1 MSTPNNNPSAFSNPI
16 TVNTNIEDYTLSE
29 MLTILGL
36 PNNFTKDDIINS
48 TNQYIAQSKQANN
61 EALAQFFQE
70 AQDDLLQYVQPNPT
84 TLDNQYS
91 PAESQTLDW
100 WNNESLQQ
108 PDPNQNSKITT
119 RKQEIQ
125 LYDNEHVPM
134 NRQQL
139 GVNNNFQVGVAQD
152 TLNPNLT
159 NTTTR
164 FINLDSQ
171 FRQATSGVE
180 SSSTDYT
187 LTLSEPLN
195 NVLSMWLYSI
205 QIPHSWY
212 TYDISYGNTCFWLI
226 FGSDRSIYYKISIP
240 SGNYSATEITS
251 ILNLGSSSGNLNN
264 SFSDTCFAWGTN
276 TPSATFPMNF
286 NTNNGIISMS
296 LYGGIY
302 TDKQTGI
309 TYTINNTTEI
319 LFFDINGEFK
329 CNSSFQCNQQ
339 NTINQTF
346 GWYLG
351 YRLPSIFVSENGNTA
366 QTLVNTFGPKYLIVV
381 IDDYNQNH
389 INNGLVS
396 ITEDA
401 TTIKVPSYYNES
413 MPVKCT
419 KNIATAQVALT
430 GNSLLFLE
438 KLNMAYK
445 KIPQVVPT
453 APRTLTQA
461 QIYSINEIQK
471 NNEMNTSFRSKAP
484 TNSNTF
490 ALVPVKLNQSEVT
503 TSGTVYVEFS
513 GSLQVNKRIYFG
525 PVNLERMRVK
535 LLDDKGNLLNL
546 NGADWTMTI
555 VCDLLYQY

>member
-1 MSTPNNNPSAFSNPI
+1 MSTPINNPSAFSNPI
-16 TVNTNIEDYTLSE
+16 KVSTNIEDYTLSD
-29 MLTILGL
+29 MITILGL
-36 PNNFTKDDIINS
+36 PNNFTENDVIES
-48 TNQYIAQSKQANN
+48 TNQYIAESKQANDD
-61 EALAQFFQE
+61 ALSQFFQD
-70 AQDDLLQYVQPNPT
+70 AQDNLLQYLQPNPT

-91 PAESQTLDW
+91 PAETQTLDW
-100 WNNESLQQ
+100 WNNEALQQ
-108 PDPNQNSKITT
+108 SDSNQDNKITK
-119 RKQEIQ
+119 RKQKIK
-125 LYDNEHVPM
+125 LYNNDHVPM
-134 NRQQL
+134 NRQHL

-159 NTTTR
+159 NVTTR

-251 ILNLGSSSGNLNN
+251 ILNLGSSIGNLNN
-264 SFSDTCFAWGTN
+264 SFSDTCFDWGTK
-276 TPSATFPMNF
+276 TPSATFPVNF
-286 NTNNGIISMS
+286 NTNNGKISIS

-302 TDKQTGI
+302 TDIQTGI
-309 TYTINNTTEI
+309 KYTINNTTEI

-351 YRLPSIFVSENGNTA
+351 YRLPSIFVSESGNTA
-366 QTLVNTFGPKYLIVV
+366 QTLVNIFGPKYLIVV

-401 TTIKVPSYYNES
+401 TMIKVPSYYNDS
-413 MPVKCT
+413 MPLNCT
-419 KNIATAQVALT
+419 TNIATAQVPVT

-471 NNEMNTSFRSKAP
+471 NNEANTCFRLKAP

-490 ALVPVKLNQSEVT
+490 ALVPVKLNQSEAT

-535 LLDDKGNLLNL
+535 LLDDKGQLLNL

-555 VCDLLYQY
+555 VCDILYQY